1 MSTLVAVNTY
11 AHSVTY
17 VTDNILK
24 CLKNVIRESGL
35 SPSKL
40 AGQWEDLQRGI
51 KHWIESGHLE
61 KVVLE
66 VYYPDT
72 DALITRWDFEVYY
85 GGSGSGN
92 FYVDSDQI
100 KWAIQKAGVWPS
112 TADYTIIATT
122 KFGRPD
128 VSGWSTTTLRST
140 DGFVK
145 QSIGTA
151 VEGNSLSAGASY
163 WRTR

>member
-1 MSTLVAVNTY
+1 MSTLVAVNTHV
-11 AHSVTY
+11 HSVTY

-24 CLKNVIRESGL
+24 CLKDVIRECGL

-40 AGQWEDLQRGI
+40 ATQLEDLQRGI
-51 KHWIESGHLE
+51 KRWIDSGHLE
-61 KVVLE
+61 QVVLE

-72 DALITRWDFEVYY
+72 SALITRWDFEIFY
-85 GGSGSGN
+85 GVVGNGN

-100 KWAIQKAGVWPS
+100 KWAIRKAGVWPS

-122 KFGRPD
+122 KSGRPD

-151 VEGNSLSAGASY
+151 VEGNGLSACASY
-163 WRTR
+163 WRTK